1 MRVGFDCFALAA
13 VLTLTIVHSVR
24 LRPQWPA
31 GGISSFFSFCSNL
44 KRVFLTIGPTRAP
57 VVQFISFTVTVKKKS
72 ADRLVKHF
80 SGRTGIE
87 SMCGGE
93 ASAVEERCMREAKV
107 LCLYLVSHHRLENL
121 S

>member
-13 VLTLTIVHSVR
+13 VLPLTIVHSVR

-31 GGISSFFSFCSNL
+31 GGISSFFSFCSKL
-44 KRVFLTIGPTRAP
+44 KIVFLTLALRLRAP
-57 VVQFISFTVTVKKKS
+57 VVQFFSFTVTVKKKS

-93 ASAVEERCMREAKV
+93 ASAVEERCMRET
-107 LCLYLVSHHRLENL
+107 
-121 S
+121 